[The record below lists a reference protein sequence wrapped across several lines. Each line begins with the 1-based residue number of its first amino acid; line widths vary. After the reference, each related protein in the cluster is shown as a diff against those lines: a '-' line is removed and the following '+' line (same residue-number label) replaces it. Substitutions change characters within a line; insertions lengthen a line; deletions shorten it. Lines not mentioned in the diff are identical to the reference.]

1 MRTDFTD
8 CSQTGATASF
18 FSFGRAQAFRLR
30 CQGMD
35 ERVLVDG
42 LISYVCFLPI
52 LTFHEFAHAWVAWK
66 CGDDTAR
73 LQGRV
78 SLNPTVHIDLI
89 GTIVLPLLAVALS
102 AGGSALA
109 GFIIGWGKPVP
120 VNINQLRH
128 RRRDDTLVAL
138 AGPAMNI
145 LLAIVILAAAKVG
158 AVAGIPM
165 VAAMGQRLAVL
176 SLFLCFFN
184 LLPVPPLD
192 GSHVVKNA
200 IGMSD
205 ETYWRLCQFGFVAVI
220 IVVQIPFVWRLV
232 ESATYSTWFLIAGV
246 FRLGVG

>member
-1 MRTDFTD
+1 
-8 CSQTGATASF
+8 
-18 FSFGRAQAFRLR
+18 
-30 CQGMD
+30 MD
-35 ERVLVDG
+35 QNIFVDG

-78 SLNPTVHIDLI
+78 SLNPAVHIDLI
-89 GTIVLPLLAVALS
+89 GTIVLPLLAITLS
-102 AGGSALA
+102 AANSALA

-120 VNINQLRH
+120 VNIAQLRH

-138 AGPAMNI
+138 AGPVMNI
-145 LLAIVILAAAKVG
+145 LLAIVIMAVVKVSV
-158 AVAGIPM
+158 VAGLPM
-165 VAAMGQRLAVL
+165 VAAVGQRLALL

-200 IGMSD
+200 IGMSED
-205 ETYWRLCQFGFVAVI
+205 TYWQLCRYGFVAVI
-220 IVVQIPFVWRLV
+220 IVVQIPVVGRVV
-232 ESATYSTWFLIAGV
+232 EFATYATGSLIAGV
-246 FRLGVG
+246 FRLGG